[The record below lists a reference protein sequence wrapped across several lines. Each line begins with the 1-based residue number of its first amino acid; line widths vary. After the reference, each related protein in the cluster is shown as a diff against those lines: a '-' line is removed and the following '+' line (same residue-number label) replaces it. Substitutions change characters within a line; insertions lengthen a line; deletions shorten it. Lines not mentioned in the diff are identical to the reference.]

1 MHIHAVSAFDDNY
14 IWIIHDSHHCVVI
27 DPGQAEGVIEFVSQ
41 HQLSIAAILVTHHHH
56 DHTGGVK
63 ALRQLTDCP
72 VYGPDNPTISEL
84 THRVGDADNV
94 NIPSLGLD
102 FSVLACPGHT
112 LDHIAFYAAPW
123 LFCGDTLFSAGCGRM
138 FEGQPQQFWHSLEYL
153 SALPDDT
160 LVYCAHEYTEA
171 NLNFAAAVEPDNHAI
186 TTYLAEVKKKREDGQ
201 ITLPSTLALEFNVN
215 PFLRC
220 RMQSVKDA
228 AQQRAQTSLTDPA
241 DVFACIRHWK
251 DSF

>member
-1 MHIHAVSAFDDNY
+1 
-14 IWIIHDSHHCVVI
+14 
-27 DPGQAEGVIEFVSQ
+27 
-41 HQLSIAAILVTHHHH
+41 
-56 DHTGGVK
+56 
-63 ALRQLTDCP
+63 
-72 VYGPDNPTISEL
+72 
-84 THRVGDADNV
+84 
-94 NIPSLGLD
+94 
-102 FSVLACPGHT
+102 
-112 LDHIAFYAAPW
+112 
-123 LFCGDTLFSAGCGRM
+123 M

-241 DVFACIRHWK
+241 DIFACIRHWK